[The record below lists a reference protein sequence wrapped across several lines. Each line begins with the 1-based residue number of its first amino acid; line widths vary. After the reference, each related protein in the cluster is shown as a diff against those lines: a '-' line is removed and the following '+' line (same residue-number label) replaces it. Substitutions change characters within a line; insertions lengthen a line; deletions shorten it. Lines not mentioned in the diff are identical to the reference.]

1 MAKLPIITH
10 RREIDV
16 RVVYGQNI
24 FELYQQIN
32 NLIQRELPALGNLFA
47 EPLVNSVRGEI
58 SWTTKASGAI
68 KAGTS
73 LSDAEWL
80 NLGSK
85 LKNDLAL
92 ILGLIEKLEKA
103 GRSNS
108 AGTEALRCMLVTP
121 DLRSSVFQVGNEV
134 VVTQWGCY
142 EFGSDVRNADVFEQ
156 IEAEPKAP
164 SEPQMPSSLTV
175 YPTTEAVQLEVPPI
189 QPIQVTEPI
198 LPTADPAAPSFG
210 ASPGP
215 ALESPTAPEV
225 EKSFIWRWLLL
236 ALLILL
242 LLVGL
247 FAKYWQTG
255 HAGADMKLK
264 AEIAQL
270 TTDLDKKISDCAL
283 QTPSVDPGA
292 AVTPPVS
299 NSEFSSRQAD
309 NQIRT
314 DSSVNVSLA
323 WNDRSDLDLW
333 IVQPDGEVV
342 FHGPCAGDN
351 CGRLDVDANRC
362 DMRGPTCTSLTDR
375 PLENISWPNIMLPG
389 RYIVAV
395 ALYSTNRPLSEAR
408 PVRFTVQITKNGVIS
423 TFEGLV
429 RADEIQCK
437 DNLCGSAP
445 RRITQFNVE

>member
-32 NLIQRELPALGNLFA
+32 NLIQRELPTLANLFA
-47 EPLVNSVRGEI
+47 EPLVNAVRGEI
-58 SWTTKASGAI
+58 SWTTKASGSV
-68 KAGTS
+68 KAGTA
-73 LSDAEWL
+73 LSDAEWSS
-80 NLGSK
+80 LGSR

-92 ILGLIEKLEKA
+92 ILGLIEKLEKS

-134 VVTQWGCY
+134 VITQWGCY
-142 EFGSDVRNADVFEQ
+142 EFGSDVRNADLFEQ
-156 IEAEPKAP
+156 IEAAPKAP
-164 SEPQMPSSLTV
+164 KELEPPSSLPV
-175 YPTTEAVQLEVPPI
+175 STESEIVDD
-189 QPIQVTEPI
+189 QPIPPPQAVVSTQP
-198 LPTADPAAPSFG
+198 PAAPPAPSFG
-210 ASPGP
+210 NSPEP
-215 ALESPTAPEV
+215 SLEPPTERGT
-225 EKSFIWRWLLL
+225 EKSFMWRWLLL

-242 LLVGL
+242 LLLGL
-247 FAKYWQTG
+247 LARYWQARHPTG
-255 HAGADMKLK
+255 DVALK

-270 TTDLDKKISDCAL
+270 TTELDKKISDCVI
-283 QTPSVDPGA
+283 QTPSADNGA
-292 AVTPPVS
+292 ALTPPVS

-309 NQIRT
+309 NQIST

-342 FHGPCAGDN
+342 FHGPCTGAN

-362 DMRGPTCTSLTDR
+362 DMRGPPCTNLTDR
-375 PLENISWPNIMLPG
+375 PLENISWSNNMLPG
-389 RYIVAV
+389 DYVVAV

-408 PVRFTVQITKNGVIS
+408 PVRFTVQITKDGLIS

-437 DNLCGSAP
+437 DNLCGTAP